1 MRVVAASGTFCRWCV
16 TLALLLPAVLSVAA
30 QQADDGAYA
39 AEITRLRQQKDA
51 NFRTSPFS
59 RLALVHRQYL
69 NDSSRVAI
77 GSGPEAD
84 LRLEG
89 QGIAPL
95 HALIEGASLT
105 PVLRAQGE
113 AAISSLDNPPQ
124 RLNELTL
131 KNGTRFHIGR
141 FNLLYRLNPVW
152 GRTVEVFD
160 PEAPAF
166 RAFTALDYFP
176 VDPAYRVTGEIIA
189 YEKPERVKLI
199 DSQGR
204 EQPHWLYAELRFTL
218 NGTPCRLELY
228 TLSLDPLE
236 IQREGFMLIFTDAT
250 SGKESYPAARYLYV
264 EGKLSGQIVVD
275 FNKTFNP
282 PCNYSPVFTCPF
294 PRPQNRL
301 PVAIRAGE
309 KWYRKNPGA

>member
-1 MRVVAASGTFCRWCV
+1 MSLLETSSRAFIA
-16 TLALLLPAVLSVAA
+16 LALLSALSFGG
-30 QQADDGAYA
+30 QPTDEQAYV
-39 AEITRLRQQKDA
+39 AEITQARQQKDA
-51 NFRTSPFS
+51 NFHTSPFS

-69 NDSSRVAI
+69 NDSPRVTI

-131 KNGTRFHIGR
+131 KNGTRFRIGR
-141 FNLLYRLNPVW
+141 FNLLYRLNEVW

-160 PEAPAF
+160 PDVPAL
-166 RAFTALDYFP
+166 REFTGLEYFP
-176 VDPAYRVTGEIIA
+176 IDLAYRVTGEVIPH
-189 YEKPERVKLI
+189 ENPERLKLI

-204 EQPHWLYAELRFTL
+204 EQPHWLYGELRFTR
-218 NGTPCRLELY
+218 NGTSCRLELY
-228 TLSLDPLE
+228 TLTLDPQG

-264 EGKLSGQIVVD
+264 EGKLAGRVTVD
-275 FNKTFNP
+275 FNQTFNP

-309 KWYRKNPGA
+309 KWYRKQANSP